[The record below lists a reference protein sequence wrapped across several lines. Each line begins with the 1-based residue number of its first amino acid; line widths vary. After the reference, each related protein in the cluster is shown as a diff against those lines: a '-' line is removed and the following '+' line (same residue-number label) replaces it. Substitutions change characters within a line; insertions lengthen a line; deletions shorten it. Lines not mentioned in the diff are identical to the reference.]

1 MQLEIKALHV
11 QVDKLLKFC
20 VAGTTTFVPD
30 WSEAAIELGCQNNTF
45 LLIFKVI
52 EGMKT

>member
-11 QVDKLLKFC
+11 YIDKLMKFC

-30 WSEAAIELGCQNNTF
+30 WSEAAIELGCQNYTI
-45 LLIFKVI
+45 LSIFKVI
-52 EGMKT
+52 EAMKI